1 MEEQFFKYF
10 REYIQNNKNK
20 DCGLFETT
28 NNAILYSM
36 EKLGYLTVCK
46 NIEKHEKYS

>member
-36 EKLGYLTVCK
+36 EKLGLK
-46 NIEKHEKYS
+46 QQENFKENKE